1 MSFTQKKMTKR
12 KSNDIEI
19 MAPVGSYE
27 SLYAAIN
34 AGAGSIY
41 FGIDRLNMR
50 AKSSVNFNMDD
61 LKNIASICNENNVK
75 SYVTLNTVMYDEDYE
90 LACQI
95 ARQALESGI
104 SAVIASDISVIEYA
118 REIGLEVHIS
128 TQLNITNTRSVKYY
142 SKYAD
147 VIVLA
152 RELNLEQVS
161 EITNFIKENNL
172 RGPGEELVRIEMFV
186 HGALCMAVSGK
197 CYLSLHEFNKS
208 ANRGS
213 CLQTC
218 RRGYTVTDN
227 ETGAELEIDNEYIM
241 SPKDLKTIHF
251 LDRILDAGVTVLK
264 IEGRGRSPEY
274 VKKTVECY
282 HEAVEA
288 YFDGTFTNDKI
299 ENWNERLAEV
309 YNRGFWDGY
318 YLGQKLGEW
327 SSKYGSHATKY
338 KTYIGDITNYFKKS
352 GIAEIT
358 LKAGDLAVGNE
369 LIVTGTTTGVWE
381 GKAEEIR
388 KDLLPARCAFKGD
401 VVSIPTD
408 TLLRRGDKVYK
419 WERRGN

>member
-1 MSFTQKKMTKR
+1 MMNNNK
-12 KSNDIEI
+12 IEI

-50 AKSSVNFNMDD
+50 AKSSVNFTMDD
-61 LKNIASICNENNVK
+61 LRNIASICNEKSVN
-75 SYVTLNTVMYDEDYE
+75 SYVTLNTIMYDDDYE
-90 LACQI
+90 LACEITEQS
-95 ARQALESGI
+95 LKSGI
-104 SAVIASDISVIEYA
+104 SSIIASDMSVIEYA
-118 REIGLEVHIS
+118 REIGQEVHIS
-128 TQLNITNTRSVKYY
+128 TQVNITNTRSLKYY
-142 SKYAD
+142 AKYAD

-152 RELNLEQVS
+152 RELNLEQV
-161 EITNFIKENNL
+161 EAIHKFIIDNNV
-172 RGPGEELVRIEMFV
+172 RGPKGELIKIEMFV

-197 CYLSLHEFNKS
+197 CYLSLHEYNKS

-274 VKKTVECY
+274 VKRTVECY

-288 YFDGTFTNDKI
+288 YQNGTFTPEKI
-299 ENWNERLAEV
+299 EDWNERLAEV

-327 SSKYGSHATKY
+327 SSKYGSHATKF

-358 LKAGDLAVGNE
+358 LKASGLSVGDE
-369 LIVTGTTTGVWE
+369 LVVTGPTTGVWE
-381 GKAEEIR
+381 GKVDEIR
-388 KDLLPARCAFKGD
+388 RDLLPVGCAEKGD
-401 VVSIPTD
+401 IVSIASD
-408 TLLRRGDKVYK
+408 TVLRRSDKVYR
-419 WERRGN
+419 WERR

>member
-1 MSFTQKKMTKR
+1 MMNNNK
-12 KSNDIEI
+12 IEI

-50 AKSSVNFNMDD
+50 AKSSVNFTMDD
-61 LKNIASICNENNVK
+61 LRNIASICNEKSVN
-75 SYVTLNTVMYDEDYE
+75 SYVTLNTIMYDDDYD
-90 LACQI
+90 LACEITEQS
-95 ARQALESGI
+95 LKSGI
-104 SAVIASDISVIEYA
+104 SAIIASDMSVIEYA
-118 REIGLEVHIS
+118 REIGQEVHIS
-128 TQLNITNTRSVKYY
+128 TQVNITNTRSLKYY
-142 SKYAD
+142 AKYAD

-152 RELNLEQVS
+152 RELNLEQV
-161 EITNFIKENNL
+161 EAIHKFIIDNDV
-172 RGPGEELVRIEMFV
+172 RGPKGELIKIEMFV

-197 CYLSLHEFNKS
+197 CYLSLHEYNKS

-274 VKKTVECY
+274 VKRTVECY

-288 YFDGTFTNDKI
+288 YQNGTFTPEKI
-299 ENWNERLAEV
+299 EDWNERLAEV

-327 SSKYGSHATKY
+327 SSKYGSHATKF

-358 LKAGDLAVGNE
+358 LKASGLSVGDE
-369 LIVTGTTTGVWE
+369 LVVTGPTTGVWE
-381 GKAEEIR
+381 GKVDEIR
-388 KDLLPARCAFKGD
+388 RDLLPVGCAEKGD
-401 VVSIPTD
+401 IVSIASD
-408 TLLRRGDKVYK
+408 TVLRRSDKVYR
-419 WERRGN
+419 WERR

>member
-1 MSFTQKKMTKR
+1 
-12 KSNDIEI
+12 

-34 AGAGSIY
+34 AGAGSVY

-50 AKSSVNFNMDD
+50 AKSSVNFTMDD
-61 LKNIASICNENNVK
+61 LRNIATICNENNVK
-75 SYVTLNTVMYDEDYE
+75 SYVTLNTVMYDEDYD
-90 LACQI
+90 LACEITEQS
-95 ARQALESGI
+95 LKSGI
-104 SAVIASDISVIEYA
+104 SAVIASDMSVIEYA
-118 REIGLEVHIS
+118 RGIGQEIHIS
-128 TQLNITNTRSVKYY
+128 TQVNITNTRSLRYY
-142 SKYAD
+142 AKFAD

-152 RELNLEQVS
+152 RELNIEQVEVIS
-161 EITNFIKENNL
+161 KFIVDNDV
-172 RGPGEELVRIEMFV
+172 RGPKGELIRLEMFV

-197 CYLSLHEFNKS
+197 CYLSLHEYNKS

-218 RRGYTVTDN
+218 RRSYSVTDN

-274 VKKTVECY
+274 VKRTVECY
-282 HEAVEA
+282 HEAIVA
-288 YFDGTFTNDKI
+288 YQNDTFTPEKVED
-299 ENWNERLAEV
+299 WNTRLAEV

-327 SSKYGSHATKY
+327 SAKYGSHATRY

-358 LKAGDLAVGNE
+358 LKAGGFSIGDE
-369 LIVTGTTTGVWE
+369 LVVTGTTTGVWE
-381 GKAEEIR
+381 GKIEEIR
-388 KDLLPARCAFKGD
+388 KDLLPVGCAEKGD
-401 VVSIPTD
+401 IISIATD
-408 TLLRRGDKVYK
+408 TVLRRSDKVYR
-419 WERRGN
+419 WESR

>member
-1 MSFTQKKMTKR
+1 
-12 KSNDIEI
+12 

-27 SLYAAIN
+27 SLHAAIN

-50 AKSSVNFNMDD
+50 AKSSVNFTMDD
-61 LKNIASICNENNVK
+61 LRNIAEICNSNNVK
-75 SYVTLNTVMYDEDYE
+75 SYVTLNTVMYDDDYD
-90 LACQI
+90 LACEI
-95 ARQALESGI
+95 TEESLKSGI
-104 SAVIASDISVIEYA
+104 SAVIASDMSVIEYA
-118 REIGLEVHIS
+118 REIGQEVHIS
-128 TQLNITNTRSVKYY
+128 TQVNITNARSLRYY
-142 SKYAD
+142 AKFAD

-152 RELNLEQVS
+152 RELNLEQVEVIS
-161 EITNFIKENNL
+161 KFINENDI
-172 RGPGEELVRIEMFV
+172 RGPKGELIRIEMFV

-197 CYLSLHEFNKS
+197 CYLSLHEYNKS

-213 CLQTC
+213 CLQNC
-218 RRGYTVTDN
+218 RRSYSVTDN

-274 VKKTVECY
+274 VKRTVECY

-288 YFDGTFTNDKI
+288 YLNDDFTPEKVED
-299 ENWNERLAEV
+299 WNTRLAEV
-309 YNRGFWDGY
+309 YNRGFWGGY

-338 KTYIGDITNYFKKS
+338 KTYIGDISNYFKKS
-352 GIAEIT
+352 GVAEIT
-358 LKAGDLAVGNE
+358 LKASGLSIGDD

-388 KDLLPARCAFKGD
+388 KDLLSVEIAEKGD
-401 VVSIPTD
+401 IVSIATNFV
-408 TLLRRGDKVYK
+408 LRRGDKVYR
-419 WERRGN
+419 WENR